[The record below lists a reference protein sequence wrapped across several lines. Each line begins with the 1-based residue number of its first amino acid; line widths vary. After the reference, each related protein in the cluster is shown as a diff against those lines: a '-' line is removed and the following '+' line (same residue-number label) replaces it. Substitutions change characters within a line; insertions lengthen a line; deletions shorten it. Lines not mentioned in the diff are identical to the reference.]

1 MKIYLSQQVTID
13 RILEAYTRA
22 VKHAALAVLAVL
34 DENGFIGIDPRS
46 DAPST
51 YKELANFWTQPE
63 RPKLFP
69 VYSGGCENTVY
80 DHEPMVN
87 LLFRAWHDIEHCK
100 LGVDFSMQGERTVGI
115 RQADRLDSAIN
126 KRIMLADTV
135 GQRAYYESH
144 GEYVPNQRAFV
155 IDSVFGSY

>member
-1 MKIYLSQQVTID
+1 MKIYLSHQVTID

-22 VKHAALAVLAVL
+22 VKHTALAVLA
-34 DENGFIGIDPRS
+34 ENGFIGVEPS
-46 DAPST
+46 LDAPST
-51 YKELANFWTQPE
+51 YKELASFWNQAE

-69 VYSGGCENTVY
+69 VYSGGCENTVF

-100 LGVDFSMQGERTVGI
+100 LDADFSMQGERAVGI

-126 KRIMLADTV
+126 KRIMLADTI
-135 GQRAYYESH
+135 GQRAYYETH
-144 GEYVPNQRAFV
+144 KAYVPNQRAFV
-155 IDSVFGSY
+155 IDMVFGSY